1 MSQELRG
8 GGGNTTT
15 SYTTGQVCPKTAL
28 YKTTDGKIE
37 FTELITMNSLF
48 PPFPGGTGTKKG
60 TWTRVTL
67 ATDGSRTSVDAVKVS
82 AGTL

>member
-15 SYTTGQVCPKTAL
+15 SFTTGQVCPKSGL
-28 YKTTDGKIE
+28 YKSTDGKIE
-37 FTELITMNSLF
+37 FIEFIVLNALF

-60 TWTRVTL
+60 TWTRVSL
-67 ATDGSRTSVDAVKVS
+67 ASDGSRTSLDAVKVA

>member
-1 MSQELRG
+1 MSQELRS

-15 SYTTGQVCPKTAL
+15 SYTTGQVCPKSGL
-28 YKTTDGKIE
+28 WKSTDGKIE
-37 FTELITMNSLF
+37 FIEFIVLNALF

-60 TWTRVTL
+60 TWTRVSL
-67 ATDGSRTSVDAVKVS
+67 ASDGSRTSLDAVKVA

>member
-8 GGGNTTT
+8 GGGNIGT
-15 SYTTGQVCPKTAL
+15 SYTTGQVCPKSGL
-28 YKTTDGKIE
+28 WKTTDGKIE
-37 FTELITMNSLF
+37 FIEYIGLNDIF

-60 TWTRVTL
+60 TWNRVTL
-67 ATDGSRTSVDAVKVS
+67 ATDGSRTSVDAVKVA

>member
-8 GGGNTTT
+8 GGGNIAG
-15 SYTTGQVCPKTAL
+15 SYTTGQVCPKSGL
-28 YKTTDGKIE
+28 WKSTDGKIE
-37 FTELITMNSLF
+37 FMEYIVLNALF

-67 ATDGSRTSVDAVKVS
+67 ATDGNKTSVDAVKVD
-82 AGTL
+82 AGTA

>member
-8 GGGNTTT
+8 GGGNIG
-15 SYTTGQVCPKTAL
+15 SSFTTGQVCPKSGL
-28 YKTTDGKIE
+28 YKSTDGKIE
-37 FTELITMNSLF
+37 FIEYIGLNDLF

-67 ATDGSRTSVDAVKVS
+67 ATDGGKTSVDAVKVE

>member
-8 GGGNTTT
+8 GGGNIAL
-15 SYTTGQVCPKTAL
+15 SYTTGQVCPKSGL
-28 YKTTDGKIE
+28 WKSTDGKIE
-37 FTELITMNSLF
+37 FMEYIVMNALF

-67 ATDGSRTSVDAVKVS
+67 ATDGNKTSVDAVKVQ
-82 AGTL
+82 AGTA

>member
-8 GGGNTTT
+8 GGNTTTT
-15 SYTTGQVCPKTAL
+15 SYTTGQVCPKTGL
-28 YKTTDGKIE
+28 WKTTDGKIE
-37 FTELITMNSLF
+37 FIEYYIVNDLF
-48 PPFPGGTGTKKG
+48 RNFPGGTGTKKG

-67 ATDGSRTSVDAVKVS
+67 ATDGSRTSVDAVKVT

>member
-15 SYTTGQVCPKTAL
+15 SYTTGQICPKTAL
-28 YKTTDGKIE
+28 YKSTDGKIE
-37 FTELITMNSLF
+37 FTEFIMANTPF

-60 TWTRVTL
+60 TWSRLSEAV
-67 ATDGSRTSVDAVKVS
+67 DGAKSSVNAVKVQ